1 MTQDPTPAAVVIVFA
16 IFDEVT
22 QLDFTGPWEVLTR
35 LPHAQ
40 VVVASREGG
49 EVRAQNGLT
58 FSRVDRLDRIPACD
72 LLCMPGGPGT
82 SAAMLDEAYLAE
94 VRRLAEGARFVT
106 SVCTGSLILGAAGLL
121 AGRRATSHWSSLDL
135 LTDFGAQP
143 VRERVVRDGRVITG
157 GGVTAGIDFALTVAA
172 ELAGDEHAQL
182 IQLGLEYA
190 PAPPFDAGD
199 PWTAPE
205 PRRRAYRAMAERWLA
220 ERRRAVDLALD
231 RMKQGA

>member
-1 MTQDPTPAAVVIVFA
+1 MTQDSNDPAVVIVFA

-35 LPHAQ
+35 VPGAR
-40 VVVASREGG
+40 VIVASKGGG

-58 FSRVDRLDRIPACD
+58 FARVEALSAIPACD
-72 LLCMPGGPGT
+72 LICIPGGPGT

-94 VRRLAEGARFVT
+94 VRRLAEGARYVT

-121 AGRRATSHWSSLDL
+121 AGKRATSHWSSLEL

-143 VRERVVRDGRVITG
+143 VRERVVRDGRIITG
-157 GGVTAGIDFALTVAA
+157 GGVTAGIDFGLAVAA
-172 ELAGDEHAQL
+172 ELAGDERAQL

-205 PRRRAYRAMAERWLA
+205 SRRRAYRAMAGSWLS
-220 ERRRAVDLALD
+220 ERRRAVDAVLA
-231 RMKQGA
+231 RMKEGA

>member
-1 MTQDPTPAAVVIVFA
+1 MTQESATAAIVIVFA
-16 IFDEVT
+16 IFEDLT
-22 QLDFTGPWEVLTR
+22 QLDFTGPWEVLSR
-35 LPHAQ
+35 LPDAQ
-40 VVVASREGG
+40 VVTASRDGG

-58 FSRVDRLDRIPACD
+58 FSRVDRLSRIPSCD
-72 LLCMPGGPGT
+72 VLCVPGGPGT
-82 SAAMLDEAYLAE
+82 SAAMLDEAYLGE
-94 VRRLAEGARFVT
+94 VRRLAETAQYIT

-157 GGVTAGIDFALTVAA
+157 GGVTAGIDFGLIVAA
-172 ELAGDEHAQL
+172 ELAGEERARL

-205 PRRRAYRAMAERWLA
+205 SRRRAYRAATEAMMA
-220 ERRRAVDLALD
+220 ERRRAVDTVVD
-231 RMKQGA
+231 RMKLGA